1 MAININHIM
10 LACKHPES
18 CKSAALITKKVA
30 VAFGSAVTA
39 LCGDEAQA
47 TVESESMPNLKV
59 VSLGGSPYK
68 AIKESSEE
76 VNPDMLVIPVSS
88 SDAPEAIVTSK
99 EANSI
104 IDHIERMV
112 LTVPAGTKPFEFDK
126 IVVPID
132 TSFET
137 RQKVPYAEALAK
149 KFGSTL
155 YVLGV
160 SSDKGKDAEVTVNNY
175 TRQVCRNIDE
185 QGIAY
190 EYEVILGGNPT
201 DITLEYAQKVG
212 ASLIIIM
219 TEQESNLISFFSG
232 KYSEQM
238 VKKSNIPVLSIH
250 PKDLIVSEARL

>member
-10 LACKHPES
+10 LACKHPDS
-18 CKSAALITKKVA
+18 CKSAAVLTKRLA
-30 VAFGSAVTA
+30 TAFAGKVTA
-39 LCGDEAQA
+39 LCGDEAKSTITA
-47 TVESESMPNLKV
+47 EAIPNMEF
-59 VSLGGSPYK
+59 VSLDGSAYK
-68 AIKESSEE
+68 LIKEKAQEF
-76 VNPDMLVIPVSS
+76 NPDMIVLPVSS

-112 LTVPAGTKPFEFDK
+112 LTVPAGSKAFQLDK

-155 YVLGV
+155 HVLGV

-175 TRQVCRNIDE
+175 TRQVCRNIEE

-190 EYEVILGGNPT
+190 ESEVVLGGNPT

>member
-1 MAININHIM
+1 MAIDINHIM
-10 LACKHPES
+10 LACKHPDS
-18 CKSAALITKKVA
+18 CKSAALLTKRLA
-30 VAFGSAVTA
+30 TAFGGKVTA
-39 LCGDEAQA
+39 LCGDEAKS
-47 TVESESMPNLKV
+47 VIISEAIPNLEII
-59 VSLGGSPYK
+59 SLDGSPFK
-68 AIKESSEE
+68 VIKQKSKEL
-76 VNPDMLVIPVSS
+76 NPDLIVLPISS
-88 SDAPEAIVTSK
+88 SDAPEAILTGK

-112 LTVPAGTKPFEFDK
+112 LTVPAGNKDFKFDK

-137 RQKVPYAEALAK
+137 RQKVPYAEVLAK

-185 QGIAY
+185 QGIAFKS
-190 EYEVILGGNPT
+190 EISLGGNPT
-201 DITLEYAQKVG
+201 DITLAYAQKVG